1 MGKAK
6 KDNEEIIEE
15 LKSSNKKAKN
25 KKEQK
30 NIEQAED
37 TNKKVQEILKKAKEK
52 GQITYGELASQL
64 EDINPEQIDKVFD
77 AFEEFGVD
85 VLKDDLEEPDIEDL
99 QEVEDIKLEDINT
112 MNFDGINID
121 DPVRMY
127 LREIGKIPLLT
138 FEEELELAKQVL

>member
-15 LKSSNKKAKN
+15 LKSSNKKAKELKKN
-25 KKEQK
+25 KTTKKE
-30 NIEQAED
+30 EVEAPED
-37 TNKKVQEILKKAKEK
+37 TNKKVQDILKKAKEK

-85 VLKDDLEEPDIEDL
+85 VLK
-99 QEVEDIKLEDINT
+99 
-112 MNFDGINID
+112 
-121 DPVRMY
+121 
-127 LREIGKIPLLT
+127 KI
-138 FEEELELAKQVL
+138 